1 MCDNPYTAG
10 KVINK
15 MEDINNLYAPLM
27 QSEFFFENAMILRQH
42 GDEFGAVEEMK
53 KVRDPAF
60 TAFTHAVL
68 RSGPKTEKEASRAQ
82 QLVILSRILVKS
94 YDSNSDEIIPFALL
108 DDETKTKIK
117 DLIEL
122 PVRLLQRFHDTEEEE
137 SHYGEQKRLYIMESL
152 LEKDFEDFREKEL
165 LHNLFVRPRSGF

>member
-1 MCDNPYTAG
+1 M
-10 KVINK
+10 VINR

-53 KVRDPAF
+53 KVRDPTF

-94 YDSNSDEIIPFALL
+94 YDSNSDEIIPFTLL

-122 PVRLLQRFHDTEEEE
+122 PVRLLQRFHDIKEEE
-137 SHYGEQKRLYIMESL
+137 SHYGEQTRLYIMESL

-165 LHNLFVRPRSGF
+165 LHDLFVRSRSGF